1 MRSILTDSLSDEW
14 VSLSRGGGRIA
25 EGSEKVDE
33 GGGCGESGSAGR
45 GCRNGS
51 LNFSNN

>member
-1 MRSILTDSLSDEW
+1 MKGDRGRE
-14 VSLSRGGGRIA
+14 RKPGAGGGRAAA
-25 EGSEKVDE
+25 ERA
-33 GGGCGESGSAGR
+33 GGRGR

>member
-1 MRSILTDSLSDEW
+1 MTGC
-14 VSLSRGGGRIA
+14 LSRGGVA

-33 GGGCGESGSAGR
+33 GGGRVVAGRVAVRR

>member
-33 GGGCGESGSAGR
+33 GGWLRGEWQCGERVQEWIAEF
-45 GCRNGS
+45 
-51 LNFSNN
+51 LE